1 MDTRNTMLIG
11 VLAGALL
18 VAVLAIGALAGLA
31 FARPAPA
38 QAQNIGVSGM
48 RQVTVTGQGEVRVT
62 PDMAVVQL
70 GVETSAPT
78 TQEAL
83 AQNTAQVQAIIDQ
96 LKALGVAERDIQT
109 STFSIYASYANEG
122 RTITGYTVSNMVQV
136 TIRDL
141 AQAGALLDQVVQVGA
156 NRVYGISFG
165 LSDPRAVQAQAR
177 DAAMADARARAE
189 QYARA
194 GGASLGNVL
203 IITESLG
210 AVTPFP
216 AMMRD
221 EAARAGAPVPVQPGE
236 QAVSAQ
242 IQVTY
247 ELR

>member
-1 MDTRNTMLIG
+1 MDTRNATLIG

-38 QAQNIGVSGM
+38 QAQNVGVPGM

-62 PDMAVVQL
+62 PDLAVVHL
-70 GVETSAPT
+70 GVETTAPT

-83 AQNTAQVQAIIDQ
+83 AQNTAQAQAIIDQ
-96 LKALGVAERDIQT
+96 IKALGVAEKDIQT
-109 STFSIYASYANEG
+109 TGFNIYAVYANEG

-165 LSDPRAVQAQAR
+165 LSDPRAARAQAR
-177 DAAMADARARAE
+177 DAAMADARDRAE

-194 GGASLGNVL
+194 GGAALGNVL
-203 IITESLG
+203 VITENLG
-210 AVTPFP
+210 AITPLP
-216 AMMRD
+216 AVMRD
-221 EAARAGAPVPVQPGE
+221 EAAQAGAPVPVQPGE
-236 QAVSAQ
+236 QTVTAQ

>member
-1 MDTRNTMLIG
+1 MDTRNSTLIG

-18 VAVLAIGALAGLA
+18 VAVLAVGALAGLA

-38 QAQNIGVSGM
+38 QAQNVGVPGM
-48 RQVTVTGQGEVRVT
+48 RQVTVTGQGEVRVI
-62 PDMAVVQL
+62 PDLAVMQL
-70 GVETSAPT
+70 GVETTAPT

-83 AQNTAQVQAIIDQ
+83 AQNTAQAQAIIDQ
-96 LKALGVAERDIQT
+96 LKALGVAEKDIQT
-109 STFSIYASYANEG
+109 SGFNIYAAYANEG

-165 LSDPRAVQAQAR
+165 LSDPGAAQAQAR
-177 DAAMADARARAE
+177 DAAMADARDRAE

-194 GGASLGNVL
+194 GGATLGNVL
-203 IITESLG
+203 VITENLG
-210 AVTPFP
+210 SITPLP
-216 AMMRD
+216 AMIRD
-221 EAARAGAPVPVQPGE
+221 EAAQAGAPVPVQPGE
-236 QAVSAQ
+236 QTVTAQ

>member
-1 MDTRNTMLIG
+1 MDTRNSTLIG

-38 QAQNIGVSGM
+38 QAQSIGVPGM

-62 PDMAVVQL
+62 PDLAVVHL
-70 GVETSAPT
+70 GVETTAPT

-83 AQNTAQVQAIIDQ
+83 AQNTAQAQAIIDQ
-96 LKALGVAERDIQT
+96 LKALGVAEKDIQT
-109 STFSIYASYANEG
+109 SGFNIYPTYTNEG
-122 RTITGYTVSNMVQV
+122 RAITGYTVSNMVQV

-165 LSDPRAVQAQAR
+165 LSDPRAAQAQAR

-189 QYARA
+189 QYAQA
-194 GGASLGNVL
+194 GGAALGNVL
-203 IITESLG
+203 IITENPG
-210 AVTPFP
+210 AVTPLP

-221 EAARAGAPVPVQPGE
+221 EAAQAGAPVPVQPGE
-236 QAVSAQ
+236 QTVTAQ